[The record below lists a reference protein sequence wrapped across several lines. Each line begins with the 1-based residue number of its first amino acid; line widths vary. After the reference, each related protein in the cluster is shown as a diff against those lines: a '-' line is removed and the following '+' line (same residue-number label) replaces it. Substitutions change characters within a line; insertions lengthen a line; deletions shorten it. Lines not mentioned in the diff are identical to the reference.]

1 MGERPI
7 KTSSF
12 VISLYHCKI
21 SNMLA
26 RFLIIAVCAL
36 LFVAAAFML
45 PTVDFPQSAA
55 DSFLQNV
62 REGNRKA
69 AVEMFGDNTCHCPP
83 RGGYETY
90 LRYDMHDPTLAFLMG
105 KPFTYTTGKVSSVKA
120 EIPYVFPWD
129 KPSTAYVDVE
139 VSFPKEKP
147 YFLPMEMAFGIP
159 MTESQ
164 FNEFVANPNK
174 NGWKAFTL
182 RLRPSIAPGLIPT
195 KPRQFKTQTNDQLE
209 NLLSAEM
216 IPFLRATDADDVILK
231 DKSKM
236 PLAEIEAKLPR
247 LDTASLRLRV
257 VKSGQL
263 KPWKINKFR
272 FEKATL
278 FCSQPTHE
286 RTTIEF
292 PLNSKFDL

>member
-1 MGERPI
+1 
-7 KTSSF
+7 
-12 VISLYHCKI
+12 
-21 SNMLA
+21 
-26 RFLIIAVCAL
+26 
-36 LFVAAAFML
+36 ML
-45 PTVDFPQSAA
+45 PTVEFPQSAA
-55 DSFLQNV
+55 DLFLQKI

-90 LRYDMHDPTLAFLMG
+90 LRYDMHDPTLAFLIG
-105 KPFTYTTGKVSSVKA
+105 KPFAFTTGTVTPVNA

-129 KPSTAYVDVE
+129 KPSTCYVDVE
-139 VSFPKEKP
+139 LSFPNEKP
-147 YFLPMEMAFGIP
+147 YLLPMEMAFGIP
-159 MTESQ
+159 MTEDQ
-164 FNEFVANPNK
+164 FNDFTVNPNK
-174 NGWKAFTL
+174 NGWKAFAL

-195 KPRQFKTQTNDQLE
+195 KPRQFKTQSKDQLE
-209 NLLSAEM
+209 NLLSPEM
-216 IPFLRATDADDVILK
+216 IPFLRATDAGDVILK

-247 LDTASLRLRV
+247 LEKASLRLRV

-272 FEKATL
+272 FEKASIIDSGTTPKE
-278 FCSQPTHE
+278 S
-286 RTTIEF
+286 TIEF